1 MVDEL
6 TNKRKAA
13 KLKQSEYALVKLE
26 VDYLIDQLELLE
38 DIKLD
43 CIINSLR
50 TASIYLDSKK

>member
-1 MVDEL
+1 MNEL
-6 TNKRKAA
+6 DVKRKAA
-13 KLKQSEYALVKLE
+13 KLKQSEYALVSLE
-26 VDYLIDQLELLE
+26 VKYLLDQLELLE